1 MKRELF
7 IKEIEDY
14 HDILMWELAQEGY
27 YEYFNEPY
35 TDKEWLHHDLL
46 DYEENNFYNWTTK
59 DFIDII
65 KELEEV
71 TGLKTKLGGIK

>member
-1 MKRELF
+1 MKRDLL
-7 IKEIEDY
+7 IKEITDY
-14 HDILMWELAQEGY
+14 HDILMWELAEEGY
-27 YEYFNEPY
+27 YENAWEPS